1 MGKQME
7 NILAL
12 RLKAIKYGIEKK
24 QSQASLKLE
33 EFAFNR
39 DIAKFRKKGVEL
51 EKQGYKRVIMRESVY
66 GSYVGPDGKGDREM
80 TDLSIELDAQY
91 NKIKQLKSN
100 LKKIQSNINSVA
112 YDVTRARVNNSQEL
126 INLKYNASRKLRK
139 AGKATVNYVSDFC
152 KDGYDNVKRSIN
164 NYKADKQNDL
174 KDLDKLTDYI
184 LTGGKTVAHSRAV
197 AQKGGQLIEKSEL
210 DGGLDV
216 SVPANYHG
224 YKVNATVAS
233 YDHYD
238 KFSNSAD
245 IELNPPVKRG
255 KWVNGNAYP
264 TVFEYSAVTVVL
276 DSDGKIDFSN
286 PANKAVLDC
295 PKAMTQILKKYPES
309 FGTIPRD
316 RLKDDKIYKAYSQAT
331 KDGAELKAQNEE
343 FPAVDENGNALDRT
357 EYLNRINKMGKA
369 KKLEVENAKAI
380 NQEFGKDW

>member
-1 MGKQME
+1 ME

-33 EFAFNR
+33 KFAFNR

-51 EKQGYKRVIMRESVY
+51 EKQGYMRVFMRESVY
-66 GSYVGPDGKGDREM
+66 GTYVGPDGKVDREM
-80 TDLSIELDAQY
+80 TDLSIELDAQS

-100 LKKIQSNINSVA
+100 LRKIQSNINSVA
-112 YDVTRARVNNSQEL
+112 YDVTQARVNNSQEL

-139 AGKATVNYVSDFC
+139 AGKAAVNYVSDFC

-197 AQKGGQLIEKSEL
+197 AQKGGQLIKKSEL

-216 SVPANYHG
+216 SVPANHHG
-224 YKVNATVAS
+224 YKVNVTVAS

-245 IELNPPVKRG
+245 IELNPPVEMG
-255 KWVNGNAYP
+255 DWVWVNGRGFP
-264 TVFEYSAVTVVL
+264 TVLKYSAVTVVL

-295 PKAMTQILKKYPES
+295 QEAMTQILKKYPES

-331 KDGAELKAQNEE
+331 KDGAELKDQNEE
-343 FPAVDENGNALDRT
+343 FPAVDENGNALDGT